1 MNWLLVFEF
10 LAFIC
15 CSLYDVA
22 TSCALALAAKKLIY
36 VLDCTLLDG
45 RLVNLSIHQSY
56 TALSAE
62 VGVNPIDGFVK
73 GAMLTVFFR
82 EIDLSLQF
90 PFKNFSCCMF
100 SHFDI

>member
-1 MNWLLVFEF
+1 MNLLLVFEF

-36 VLDCTLLDG
+36 VLDGTFLDG

-56 TALSAE
+56 TAFSAG
-62 VGVNPIDGFVK
+62 VGAHPIDGSVK
-73 GAMLTVFFR
+73 GAMLTFF
-82 EIDLSLQF
+82 
-90 PFKNFSCCMF
+90 
-100 SHFDI
+100 